1 MQVNKTK
8 FKENISLQYY
18 YMIFVEKTKDPSLSK
33 SCHCQMN
40 KRTARFTPMG
50 LWIMPT
56 KGKGPLAEVELYGT
70 DFRWMWLKDPT
81 LRYNFQKTF
90 KSPTN
95 NPTKVLCRVMQRS
108 LSKFFL
114 LEFPKSKYSPCFLDS
129 SSDILGLKV

>member
-8 FKENISLQYY
+8 FKENISL
-18 YMIFVEKTKDPSLSK
+18 EKDPSLSK

-50 LWIMPT
+50 LWKMPT
-56 KGKGPLAEVELYGT
+56 KGKGQLAEVQLYSN
-70 DFRWMWLKDPT
+70 DFRWIWLKDPT
-81 LRYNFQKTF
+81 LLHNFQKTF

-95 NPTKVLCRVMQRS
+95 NSTKALCRVMRRL

-114 LEFPKSKYSPCFLDS
+114 LEFSKSKYSPYFLDS